1 MTITLDYSD
10 LQFDD
15 DRAVLLADEND
26 FHYELLFARIVFRV
40 DAADFT
46 LEGDEA
52 PPLLD
57 FSFALR
63 TLAASLADGE
73 SDSYKSPTAWARIT
87 FTRSGEQVAISASFT
102 EATATVGLTELQ
114 DATATF
120 HDVGVGYHGDA
131 GKGARPAQG
140 VREIGAPRPLPGAR
154 LRAATADR

>member
-120 HDVGVGYHGDA
+120 H
-131 GKGARPAQG
+131 ARVIQDLLIRYPALG
-140 VREIGAPRPLPGAR
+140 ENPGAR
-154 LRAATADR
+154 KFLVPDPAQPLE